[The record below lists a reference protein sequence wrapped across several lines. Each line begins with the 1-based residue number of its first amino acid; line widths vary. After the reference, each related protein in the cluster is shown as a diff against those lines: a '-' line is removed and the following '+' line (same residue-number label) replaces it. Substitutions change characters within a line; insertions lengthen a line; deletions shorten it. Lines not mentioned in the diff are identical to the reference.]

1 MKRIR
6 ASDIFCNE
14 RPFACTFYNN
24 LSFYRTSNWRMI
36 IQKLAEG
43 LSVGERL
50 ASLLF
55 RIVLRKDNGKI

>member
-1 MKRIR
+1 
-6 ASDIFCNE
+6 
-14 RPFACTFYNN
+14 
-24 LSFYRTSNWRMI
+24 MI

-43 LSVGERL
+43 LSAGERL